1 MDIHKLQQRCRSRS
15 LNCCHVSLKS
25 FKTTSN
31 VSHRWTKQPSL
42 KELTAVSHT
51 QLFIT
56 SLSCAI
62 WLHWWET
69 NLVAG
74 QRALTWARA
83 QRRSKDQHPSIHHSE
98 ILQQWW
104 LYFRDAR
111 SLRIISQRWTT
122 CRYILHWVKPCN
134 IYPHKQ
140 PEPQV
145 RWRKPQDLC
154 LTFSRTPNP
163 ATRRRD
169 GGSTSLGKL
178 STNPTSW
185 LPSVEKRGDPP
196 SQPCSPCHC
205 SGCALLSLLILPA
218 QPTIT
223 LGFTPVTL
231 SCCL

>member
-1 MDIHKLQQRCRSRS
+1 MDIQKLQQRCRSRS

-111 SLRIISQRWTT
+111 SWESVSLRDELPVGTYCI
-122 CRYILHWVKPCN
+122 
-134 IYPHKQ
+134 
-140 PEPQV
+140 
-145 RWRKPQDLC
+145 
-154 LTFSRTPNP
+154 
-163 ATRRRD
+163 
-169 GGSTSLGKL
+169 GS
-178 STNPTSW
+178 NPTTFTHISS
-185 LPSVEKRGDPP
+185 LNHRLDKENRKMCVSRFPEHPP
-196 SQPCSPCHC
+196 QQLVGGMAARCH
-205 SGCALLSLLILPA
+205 
-218 QPTIT
+218 
-223 LGFTPVTL
+223 
-231 SCCL
+231 